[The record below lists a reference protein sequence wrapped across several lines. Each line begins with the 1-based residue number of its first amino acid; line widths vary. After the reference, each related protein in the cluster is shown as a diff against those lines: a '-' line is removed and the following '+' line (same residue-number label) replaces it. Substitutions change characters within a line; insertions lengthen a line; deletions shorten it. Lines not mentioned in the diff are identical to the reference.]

1 MSDKAYW
8 NRPNTV
14 EFFAFMTKLCIIF
27 PGLLLGRQWWW
38 LYIFALVSSL
48 ALIWSSTKKTLPS
61 IILFNIGWS
70 ILATIAIL
78 KYWIQLENKIRKGR
92 DIEDLNKIVDLTVKT
107 KCPSKWILT
116 DTETGQ
122 IYKGNPDGYWDRLEP
137 IKNKEQRW
145 LSI

>member
-1 MSDKAYW
+1 MNKHFEWVEAIKNMSDRTYW

-70 ILATIAIL
+70 VLAVFAIA
-78 KYWIQLENKIRKGR
+78 KHWIN
-92 DIEDLNKIVDLTVKT
+92 
-107 KCPSKWILT
+107 
-116 DTETGQ
+116 
-122 IYKGNPDGYWDRLEP
+122 
-137 IKNKEQRW
+137 
-145 LSI
+145 